1 MKGDADTVE
10 TNRFLLVKIN
20 SDDAHERGVQYGRQA
35 EQLIHRGIA
44 NYKKH
49 FASKGLSWNEISA
62 RSGQYIPL
70 LERKCPQELEEARG
84 IAEGASVSLEDV
96 MALNC
101 RYELLKDKP
110 KECTSAS
117 VLEEATGCDKVYL
130 AQNWD
135 YRTWV
140 MDNAVIIHID
150 DGCGTKILGLS
161 EAGQLVR
168 NGFNNH
174 GVGICANNLTSTLDG
189 GEPGIPVTFLRRKL
203 LNSQNFSDAAEIIEH
218 GERSVSCNYM
228 LASAENIAADF
239 EAAPGRVFRLDP
251 ERGVVT
257 HANHFVVGAEFCTN
271 RDHQFRDKVLRRL
284 LLEQYGHI
292 DISHIMHSLRN
303 HETFPGAADTFP
315 EADCIEAV
323 CTHLPKGNPDFN
335 SVWQTIASVV
345 YDLKAGDA
353 YICKGNP
360 CCGEY
365 FKYSL

>member
-1 MKGDADTVE
+1 MTD
-10 TNRFLLVKIN
+10 RFLLVTVN
-20 SDDAHERGVQYGRQA
+20 SRDARERGVQYGRQA
-35 EQLIHRGIA
+35 EALIRRGIE
-44 NYKKH
+44 NYARH
-49 FASKGLSWNEISA
+49 FASKGLSWDEIRGRSA
-62 RSGQYIPL
+62 RYVPL
-70 LERKCPQELEEARG
+70 LERTCPRELEEARG
-84 IAEGASVSLEDV
+84 IAEGASVSLDDV

-117 VLEEATGCDKVYL
+117 VLREATGSGKTYL

-150 DGCGTKILGLS
+150 DGEGTRILGIS

-168 NGFNNH
+168 NGFNSH

-203 LNSQNFSDAAEIIEH
+203 LNSRNFNEAAKIIENA
-218 GERSVSCNYM
+218 ERSVSCNYM
-228 LASAENIAADF
+228 LASAEDIAADF
-239 EAAPGRVFRLDP
+239 EAAPGKVFRLDP
-251 ERGVVT
+251 EHGIVT
-257 HANHFVVGAEFCTN
+257 HANHFVVGREYCTN
-271 RDHQFRDKVLRRL
+271 HDHQFRDRVLRRL
-284 LLEQYGHI
+284 LMERHGSVSLEY
-292 DISHIMHSLRN
+292 IMESLRS

-323 CTHLPKGNPDFN
+323 CTHLPKGEPDFN

-345 YDLKAGDA
+345 YDLGAGDA

-360 CCGEY
+360 CRGEY
-365 FKYSL
+365 VKYSL

>member
-1 MKGDADTVE
+1 MTG
-10 TNRFLLVKIN
+10 FLLVKVH
-20 SDDAHERGVQYGRQA
+20 SGDAYQRGVQYGRQA
-35 EQLIHRGIA
+35 EVLIKRGIE

-49 FASKGLSWNEISA
+49 FASKGSSWDDISA
-62 RSGQYIPL
+62 RSGRYIPL
-70 LERKCPQELEEARG
+70 LERICPNELEEVRG
-84 IAEGASVSLEDV
+84 IARGAAVSMNDV

-117 VLEEATGCDKVYL
+117 VLEEATGNGKVYL

-140 MDNAVIIHID
+140 MDCSVIVNID
-150 DGCGTKILGLS
+150 DENGTKILGIS

-168 NGFNNH
+168 NGFNSH
-174 GVGICANNLTSTLDG
+174 GVGICANNLTSTLDV

-203 LNSQNFSDAAEIIEH
+203 LNSCSFAEASKIIT
-218 GERSVSCNYM
+218 GAERSVSCNYM

-239 EAAPGRVFRLDP
+239 EAAPGRVFRLLP
-251 ERGVVT
+251 ERGIVT
-257 HANHFVVGAEFCTN
+257 HANHFVVGKEFCTN
-271 RDHQFRDKVLRRL
+271 HDHQFRDKVLRRL
-284 LLEQYGHI
+284 LLERYGKV
-292 DISHIMHSLRN
+292 DLEHIMNSLRS
-303 HETFPGAADTFP
+303 HETFPGASDTFP

-335 SVWQTIASVV
+335 SVWQTIASVI
-345 YDLKAGDA
+345 YDLKAGEA

-365 FKYSL
+365 HKYSL